1 MVKKSKFLIIIII
14 MNVWNGHVGHGCLFT
29 VVLLIFV
36 FNRVIPH
43 YLSVDSFDLA
53 TYKLVV
59 ARTSPL
65 CLSSSSFLLSGSIL
79 IRLHA
84 LFTL

>member
-1 MVKKSKFLIIIII
+1 MFGMAMSV
-14 MNVWNGHVGHGCLFT
+14 T
-29 VVLLIFV
+29 VVCLQSCFQSS
-36 FNRVIPH
+36 FFYRVIPH